1 MGVSRRFV
9 VVAFALLFMASLATT
24 GCSLEE
30 GLNIIGDGDIEKIK
44 DSVVMI
50 ETFDVAREPLA
61 TGSGFAAYNSN
72 WIITNMHVI
81 EEARFIDVIT
91 DDGER
96 LTVEGIVL
104 YNKRDDLAIL
114 RIDGELK
121 PLTIGKTENLKV
133 TDKITA
139 IGSPKGERNTVS
151 EGIIS
156 NIDVKGE
163 IRITAPISHGSS
175 GGVLLNEHYEVIGIT
190 NAGYDDAQNLNFAID
205 ISLLESMYESY
216 INKKYDEL
224 NAENY
229 VNFIPHHSNPDGKN
243 ALEINTKKPSS
254 SRYNYTVDSLETF
267 YLATNKFEIF
277 DTTIDWLAFLANLDG
292 HGEGSLY
299 NRYFE
304 LDANKQLE
312 AAGNY
317 IFLLEYETD
326 ILEETLGSAT
336 QTEIRNWEIE
346 EYILRMNLL
355 SIYEL
360 AVFMTEIDGDMI
372 ANDAI
377 IDYMNETNMSYE
389 AKIIINKLLDNTD
402 NRYNED
408 ILDVF
413 NGNAEI
419 TYDQEVALLEY
430 LGMTVDENGRVWWD

>member
-1 MGVSRRFV
+1 MSISKKYR
-9 VVAFALLFMASLATT
+9 AFTVTVILFAFLLVT
-24 GCSLEE
+24 GCSL
-30 GLNIIGDGDIEKIK
+30 GNGFDFFGNGDVEKIK

-81 EEARFIDVIT
+81 EGARFIDVIT
-91 DDGER
+91 DEGKR

-114 RIDGELK
+114 RIDGDLK
-121 PLTIGKTENLKV
+121 PLTIGRTDNLKV

-216 INKKYDEL
+216 VNEKYDEL

-229 VNFIPHHSNPDGKN
+229 VNFIPYHSNPDGKN
-243 ALEINTKKPSS
+243 ALEINTKIPSS
-254 SRYNYTVDSLETF
+254 SHYNYMVDSLETF
-267 YLATNKFEIF
+267 YLATNEFEIF
-277 DTTIDWLAFLANLDG
+277 DTTIEWLAFLANMDSD
-292 HGEGSLY
+292 GEGNLY

-304 LDANKQLE
+304 LYGDKQRE
-312 AAGNY
+312 AASNY
-317 IFLLEYETD
+317 LFLLQYETD
-326 ILEETLGSAT
+326 ILEETLGNTT
-336 QTEIRNWEIE
+336 QSEIKDWVTE

-360 AVFMTEIDGDMI
+360 AVFMAEIDGDMI
-372 ANDAI
+372 ADGAI

-389 AKIIINKLLDNTD
+389 TKIIINRLLDD
-402 NRYNED
+402 KDSRYNRD
-408 ILDVF
+408 IIDYF
-413 NGNAEI
+413 DNDSDISYE
-419 TYDQEVALLEY
+419 QQVALLEY
-430 LGMTVDENGRVWWD
+430 LGMTVDGDGRVWWD